1 MAKFF
6 CELCETAQPVIIEPC
21 KKDSLN
27 GEKIW
32 GDIVCKECHLVI
44 ATIECDEA
52 GEYEFVRKEKTP
64 PGDPMNKTE
73 RLKYCIGCRN
83 NFYNDN
89 NSLDIKECWSLK
101 DAKMVSKK
109 EVHID
114 QVPPWTQKPIR
125 LLSCFHKDGFWYV
138 EPDRIN

>member
-1 MAKFF
+1 MMNWEMVAGCVMYAPSNKRSFR
-6 CELCETAQPVIIEPC
+6 
-21 KKDSLN
+21 SN
-27 GEKIW
+27 G
-32 GDIVCKECHLVI
+32 G
-44 ATIECDEA
+44 
-52 GEYEFVRKEKTP
+52 
-64 PGDPMNKTE
+64 PMNKTE
-73 RLKYCIGCRN
+73 RLKYCIGCGD

-125 LLSCFHKDGFWYV
+125 LLSCFHRDGFWYV